1 MKFLAKRKSIWLHHK
16 IEHKRFP
23 TDVKMKSFDI
33 ISFDLFN
40 TLVYVNRPVYDP
52 ITSMAEALLQSSEF
66 TNIILPQISINDVI
80 ESYYSAI
87 RKEMRDRTK
96 EKEFSNAQLLLDVW
110 EQIDIEIDQ
119 NIKAAAD
126 QIIHYY
132 FDSLMHLILPFPG
145 NHEIL
150 TQLKKER
157 YTLVLSSNHSFAANG
172 WAVLRKYNLIEYF
185 SKIIFSGDIGWKKP
199 SLKFFKTAF
208 SGLGEI
214 NKRRI
219 LHIGDDPVT
228 DLQGALNFG
237 IKALWMRPPH
247 KNSTTPPTISGI
259 EGIISDLKELYEFL

>member
-1 MKFLAKRKSIWLHHK
+1 MKA
-16 IEHKRFP
+16 
-23 TDVKMKSFDI
+23 FDI

-40 TLVYVNRPVYDP
+40 TLVYVNRAAYDP
-52 ITSMAEALLQSSEF
+52 LTSMTEALLQSSEF
-66 TNIILPQISINDVI
+66 TNYIMPFISINKVV

-87 RKEMRDRTK
+87 RKEMRNKTK

-119 NIKAAAD
+119 NIKEAAN

-132 FDSLMHLILPFPG
+132 FDSLLHLILPFPG

-172 WAVLRKYNLIEYF
+172 WAVLRKYNLIDYF

-199 SLKFFKTAF
+199 SLKFFNSAF
-208 SGLGEI
+208 SGLGDI
-214 NKRRI
+214 NKSRI
-219 LHIGDDPVT
+219 LHIGDDPVA

-237 IKALWMRPPH
+237 IKALWIRSPH
-247 KNSTTPPTISGI
+247 KNSTTPPTLSGI
-259 EGIISDLKELYEFL
+259 EGIISDIKELNEFL